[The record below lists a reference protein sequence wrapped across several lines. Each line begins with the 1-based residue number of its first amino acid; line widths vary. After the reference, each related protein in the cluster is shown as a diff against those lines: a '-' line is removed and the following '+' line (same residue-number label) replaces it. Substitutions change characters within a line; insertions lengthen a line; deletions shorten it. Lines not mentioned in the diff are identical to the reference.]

1 MAEDKGYTSN
11 IIIGMDKLDKAYEAV
26 DLLENLG
33 LPVSNEQLNAI
44 SQMEKDYLSEEII
57 PLIKQELEPMVQK
70 LRNQFNMTVVY
81 AKENGLEI
89 LLSEPNM
96 CSSNQPHRIDDR
108 KNRKKKFIIRVKF
121 PDNRVSCQKIVA
133 NTFFDVIK
141 YAGAENVERLGIMA
155 LGQNIITNE
164 LHEKEQYRPYQREI
178 EPGLYLNTCID
189 TDKKYEV
196 LRIINRELNLN
207 LTIEKVLVD

>member
-1 MAEDKGYTSN
+1 MIQPNQTIS
-11 IIIGMDKLDKAYEAV
+11 IMDKLDKAYEAV
-26 DLLENLG
+26 DLLETLG
-33 LPVSNEQLNAI
+33 LPVSNEQSNAI
-44 SQMEKDYLSEEII
+44 AQMEKDYLRDEII

-70 LRNQFNMTVVY
+70 MRNQFNMKVVY
-81 AKENGLEI
+81 SKDKGLDI

-96 CSSNQPHRIDDR
+96 QSSVLSGTDDR
-108 KNRKKKFIIRVKF
+108 NYRKKKFIIRVVF

-178 EPGLYLNTCID
+178 EPGVYVNTFLD
-189 TDKKYEV
+189 TDKKFEV
-196 LRIINRELNLN
+196 LKMINRELNLN
-207 LTIEKVLVD
+207 LTIEKVLTD

>member
-1 MAEDKGYTSN
+1 ME
-11 IIIGMDKLDKAYEAV
+11 KLDKAYEAV
-26 DLLENLG
+26 DMLENLG
-33 LPVSNEQLNAI
+33 LPVSKEQLNAI
-44 SQMEKDYLSEEII
+44 AQMEKDYLRDEII

-70 LRNQFNMTVVY
+70 MRNQFNMKVVY
-81 AKENGLEI
+81 SKEKGLDI
-89 LLSEPNM
+89 LLSEPNLQ
-96 CSSNQPHRIDDR
+96 SSVLSGADDR
-108 KNRKKKFIIRVKF
+108 NYRKKKFIIRVVF

-155 LGQNIITNE
+155 LGQNIITNQ

-178 EPGLYLNTCID
+178 EPGVYVNTFID

-196 LRIINRELNLN
+196 LKMINRELDLN
-207 LTIEKVLVD
+207 LTIEKVLTD

>member
-1 MAEDKGYTSN
+1 ME
-11 IIIGMDKLDKAYEAV
+11 KLDKAYEAV
-26 DLLENLG
+26 DLLETLG
-33 LPVSNEQLNAI
+33 LPVSNEQSNAI
-44 SQMEKDYLSEEII
+44 AQMEKDYLRDEII

-70 LRNQFNMTVVY
+70 MRNQFNMKVIYT
-81 AKENGLEI
+81 KDNGLDI

-96 CSSNQPHRIDDR
+96 QSSVLSGTDDR
-108 KNRKKKFIIRVKF
+108 NYRKKKFIIRVVF

-155 LGQNIITNE
+155 LGQNIITNQ

-178 EPGLYLNTCID
+178 EPGVYVNTFID

-196 LRIINRELNLN
+196 LKMINRELNLN
-207 LTIEKVLVD
+207 LTIEKVLSD

>member
-1 MAEDKGYTSN
+1 
-11 IIIGMDKLDKAYEAV
+11 
-26 DLLENLG
+26 
-33 LPVSNEQLNAI
+33 
-44 SQMEKDYLSEEII
+44 MEKDYLRDEII

-70 LRNQFNMTVVY
+70 MRNQFNMKVRYT
-81 AKENGLEI
+81 KENGLDI

-96 CSSNQPHRIDDR
+96 QSSVLSGTDDR
-108 KNRKKKFIIRVKF
+108 NYRKKKFIIRVVF

-178 EPGLYLNTCID
+178 EPGLYVNTFID

-196 LRIINRELNLN
+196 LKMINRELNLN
-207 LTIEKVLVD
+207 LTIEKVLSD

>member
-1 MAEDKGYTSN
+1 
-11 IIIGMDKLDKAYEAV
+11 MDKLDKTYEAV

-81 AKENGLEI
+81 TKENGLEI

-96 CSSNQPHRIDDR
+96 YSSNQPHRIDDR

-121 PDNRVSCQKIVA
+121 PDN
-133 NTFFDVIK
+133 T
-141 YAGAENVERLGIMA
+141 
-155 LGQNIITNE
+155 
-164 LHEKEQYRPYQREI
+164 
-178 EPGLYLNTCID
+178 
-189 TDKKYEV
+189 
-196 LRIINRELNLN
+196 
-207 LTIEKVLVD
+207 

>member
-1 MAEDKGYTSN
+1 ME
-11 IIIGMDKLDKAYEAV
+11 KLDKAYEAV
-26 DLLENLG
+26 DLLETLG
-33 LPVSNEQLNAI
+33 LPVSNEQSNAI
-44 SQMEKDYLSEEII
+44 AQMEKDYLRDEII

-70 LRNQFNMTVVY
+70 MRNQFNMKVIYT
-81 AKENGLEI
+81 KDNGLDI

-96 CSSNQPHRIDDR
+96 QSSVLSGTDDR
-108 KNRKKKFIIRVKF
+108 NYRKKKFIIRVVF

-155 LGQNIITNE
+155 LGQNIITNQ

-178 EPGLYLNTCID
+178 EPGVYVNTFLD

-196 LRIINRELNLN
+196 LKMINRELNLN
-207 LTIEKVLVD
+207 LTIEKVLSD

>member
-1 MAEDKGYTSN
+1 
-11 IIIGMDKLDKAYEAV
+11 MDKLNKAYEAV
-26 DLLENLG
+26 DLLEALG
-33 LPVSNEQLNAI
+33 LPVSNEQSNAI
-44 SQMEKDYLSEEII
+44 AQMEKDYLRDEII
-57 PLIKQELEPMVQK
+57 PLSKQELEPMVQK
-70 LRNQFNMTVVY
+70 MRNQFNMKVVY
-81 AKENGLEI
+81 SKDKGLDI

-96 CSSNQPHRIDDR
+96 QSSVLSGTDDR
-108 KNRKKKFIIRVKF
+108 NYRKKKFIIRVVF

-178 EPGLYLNTCID
+178 EPGLYVNTFLD

-196 LRIINRELNLN
+196 LKMINRELNLN
-207 LTIEKVLVD
+207 LTIEKVLSD

>member
-1 MAEDKGYTSN
+1 
-11 IIIGMDKLDKAYEAV
+11 MDKLDKAYEAV
-26 DLLENLG
+26 DLLETLG
-33 LPVSNEQLNAI
+33 LPVSNEQSNAI
-44 SQMEKDYLSEEII
+44 AQMEKDYLRDEII

-70 LRNQFNMTVVY
+70 MRNQFNMKVVY
-81 AKENGLEI
+81 SKEI
-89 LLSEPNM
+89 PY
-96 CSSNQPHRIDDR
+96 
-108 KNRKKKFIIRVKF
+108 RKKKFIIRVVF

-178 EPGLYLNTCID
+178 EPGVYVNTFID

-196 LRIINRELNLN
+196 LKMINRELNLN
-207 LTIEKVLVD
+207 LTIEKVLSD

>member
-1 MAEDKGYTSN
+1 
-11 IIIGMDKLDKAYEAV
+11 MDKLDKAYEAV
-26 DLLENLG
+26 DLLETLG

-44 SQMEKDYLSEEII
+44 SQMEKDYLRDEII

-70 LRNQFNMTVVY
+70 MRNQFNMKVVY
-81 AKENGLEI
+81 SKDKGLDI

-96 CSSNQPHRIDDR
+96 QSANVLSGTDDR
-108 KNRKKKFIIRVKF
+108 NYRKKKYIIRVLF

-178 EPGLYLNTCID
+178 EPGVYVNTFLD

-196 LRIINRELNLN
+196 LKMINRELNLN
-207 LTIEKVLVD
+207 LTIEKVLSD

>member
-1 MAEDKGYTSN
+1 
-11 IIIGMDKLDKAYEAV
+11 MDKLDKAYEAV
-26 DLLENLG
+26 DLLETLG

-44 SQMEKDYLSEEII
+44 AQMEKDCLRDEII

-70 LRNQFNMTVVY
+70 MRNQFNMKVVY
-81 AKENGLEI
+81 TKENGLDI
-89 LLSEPNM
+89 QLSEPIAQNG
-96 CSSNQPHRIDDR
+96 SLFPGTDDR
-108 KNRKKKFIIRVKF
+108 NYRKKKYIIRVLF

-178 EPGLYLNTCID
+178 EPGVYVNTFLD
-189 TDKKYEV
+189 TDKKYEI
-196 LRIINRELNLN
+196 LKMINRELNLN
-207 LTIEKVLVD
+207 LTIEKVLSD

>member
-1 MAEDKGYTSN
+1 
-11 IIIGMDKLDKAYEAV
+11 MDKLDKAYEAV
-26 DLLENLG
+26 DLLEALG
-33 LPVSNEQLNAI
+33 LPVSNEQSNAI
-44 SQMEKDYLSEEII
+44 AQMEKDYLRDEII

-70 LRNQFNMTVVY
+70 MRNQFNMKVVY
-81 AKENGLEI
+81 SKETGLDI
-89 LLSEPNM
+89 HLSEPNM
-96 CSSNQPHRIDDR
+96 QSSNALSGTDER
-108 KNRKKKFIIRVKF
+108 NYRKKKFIIRVVF

-178 EPGLYLNTCID
+178 EPGLYVNTFLD

-196 LRIINRELNLN
+196 LKMINRELNLN
-207 LTIEKVLVD
+207 LTIEKVLSD

>member
-1 MAEDKGYTSN
+1 
-11 IIIGMDKLDKAYEAV
+11 MDKLDKAYEAV

-44 SQMEKDYLSEEII
+44 AQMEKDWLHDEII

-70 LRNQFNMTVVY
+70 MRNQFNIKVAY
-81 AKENGLEI
+81 SKDKGLDI
-89 LLSEPNM
+89 QLLESVDQSRNLISTTDERNY
-96 CSSNQPHRIDDR
+96 
-108 KNRKKKFIIRVKF
+108 RKKKFIIRVVF
-121 PDNRVSCQKIVA
+121 PNNRVSCQKIVA

-178 EPGLYLNTCID
+178 EPGIYVNTFLD

-196 LRIINRELNLN
+196 LKMINRELNLN
-207 LTIEKVLVD
+207 LTIEKVLSD

>member
-1 MAEDKGYTSN
+1 
-11 IIIGMDKLDKAYEAV
+11 MDKLDKAYEAV
-26 DLLENLG
+26 DLLETLG
-33 LPVSNEQLNAI
+33 LPVSNEQSNAI
-44 SQMEKDYLSEEII
+44 AQMEKDYLRDEII

-70 LRNQFNMTVVY
+70 MRNQFNMKVVY
-81 AKENGLEI
+81 SKDKGLDI

-96 CSSNQPHRIDDR
+96 QSSVLSGTDDR
-108 KNRKKKFIIRVKF
+108 NYRKKKFIIRVVF

-178 EPGLYLNTCID
+178 EPGVYVNTFID

-196 LRIINRELNLN
+196 LKMINRELNLN
-207 LTIEKVLVD
+207 LTIEKVLSD